1 MDFREYSIEELVSKI
16 TSKEISAKE
25 LTQEALNNLD
35 RLDDTL
41 NTFCAVND
49 EDALKQASDIDA
61 RLAKGEE
68 VGKLAGIPIGV
79 KDLEDAKG
87 FVTTYGSALHVDDEP
102 AEEGKY
108 SVKTYRLTNSSM
120 PSIEVCIENLSK
132 YTKHAY
138 MCIDP
143 LSSNGNVHFRPYTF
157 RTKIYMDAKL
167 IEIYDLSDESVSK
180 KLESGISKNLLKKL
194 LKDLEKLF

>member
-1 MDFREYSIEELVSKI
+1 MKDYLKSEENPKLISNQDIAKLSKLNDDLTERNFILFKTLILDSIV
-16 TSKEISAKE
+16 
-25 LTQEALNNLD
+25 
-35 RLDDTL
+35 
-41 NTFCAVND
+41 C
-49 EDALKQASDIDA
+49 
-61 RLAKGEE
+61 
-68 VGKLAGIPIGV
+68 
-79 KDLEDAKG
+79 
-87 FVTTYGSALHVDDEP
+87 DDEP
-102 AEEGKY
+102 AEVGKY

-167 IEIYDLSDESVSK
+167 IEIYDLSEESVSK
-180 KLESGISKNLLKKL
+180 KLESGISKNLLKKSGIEQKIIL
-194 LKDLEKLF
+194 STIFNHWLKELISANYKLS